1 MSQTRPQSAASQTS
15 GNGAGGQ
22 GSGAVMRSAG
32 SVVNFVDERI
42 TASNWL
48 RRNIRKVFPDHW
60 SFLFGEMALFS
71 FILLLLTG
79 TFLALW
85 FKPSMAHVVYEGAYA
100 PMRGVGMSE
109 AYASTLELSFEVR
122 GGLLMRQVHHWSAL
136 LFLAAMAAH
145 MLRHFF
151 TGAFRKPREL
161 NWLIGVTLLVLGVAQ
176 GFTGYSLPDDLLS
189 GTGLRIIEGGIL
201 AIPVIGTY
209 ISFFLFGGE
218 YPGDDI
224 ISRLYILHVFL
235 IPGIIFVL
243 VVVHLMIL
251 WYQKHTHW
259 GGSGKTDENVKG
271 APFFPVYV
279 AKAGGFNF
287 IVFGVTVLMAGL
299 IQINPVWLWGPYDPS
314 VVSAGTQPDWYVGF
328 LDGALRVMP
337 NWEISA
343 LGFTF
348 SPNVLVPAIVLPGL
362 ILTPL
367 ALYPWLERWVTGDNR
382 VHNVLDRPRNVPVR
396 TGIGVAFITFYLLL
410 WIAGGNDFFATVLH
424 IPVNW
429 VTRFVQVGVI
439 VLPPLMFWV
448 TKRICL
454 GLQRRDRDKVL
465 HGRET
470 GVVMVS
476 PEGEFSELHEP
487 LSVYDAYDL
496 TAHPRQVPID
506 PGPPTDA
513 NGVPNPDYR
522 ANRRRAGLSRFYFA
536 DVVQKPTQAE
546 LEMSHHDGHGVG
558 GPGNGAHPEV
568 EES

>member
-1 MSQTRPQSAASQTS
+1 MSQTTHTNGQAS
-15 GNGAGGQ
+15 GNGV
-22 GSGAVMRSAG
+22 VMRGAG

-60 SFLFGEMALFS
+60 SFLLGEIALFS
-71 FILLLLTG
+71 FIMLLLSG

-85 FKPSMAHVVYEGAYA
+85 FKPSMAHVIYEGAYA

-122 GGLLMRQVHHWSAL
+122 GGLLMRQTHHWAAL
-136 LFLAAMAAH
+136 LFLAAMSIH
-145 MLRHFF
+145 MLRVFF

-161 NWLIGVTLLVLGVAQ
+161 NWLLGVFLLVLGVAA

-201 AIPVIGTY
+201 AMPIVGTY
-209 ISFFLFGGE
+209 VSFFLFGGE

-224 ISRLYILHVFL
+224 ISRLYVLHIFL
-235 IPGIIFVL
+235 IPGLILAL
-243 VVVHLMIL
+243 VVAHLMIL

-259 GGSGKTDENVKG
+259 GGSGRTEKNVAG
-271 APFFPVYV
+271 HPFFPVYV

-287 IVFGVTVLMAGL
+287 IVFGVIVLMAGL
-299 IQINPVWLWGPYDPS
+299 IQINPVWFWGPYDPA

-337 NWEISA
+337 NWELTA
-343 LGFTF
+343 FGFTF

-367 ALYPWLERWVTGDNR
+367 ALYPWLEQWVTGDKR
-382 VHNVLDRPRNVPVR
+382 EHHVLDRPRNVPTR
-396 TGIGVAFITFYLLL
+396 TGIGVSFITFYILL

-429 VTRFVQVGVI
+429 VTRAVQFGIIVI
-439 VLPPLMFWV
+439 VPLMFFV

-454 GLQRRDRDKVL
+454 GMQRRDRDKVL

-476 PEGEFSELHEP
+476 PEGEFSEMHEP

-496 TAHPRQVPID
+496 TSHPRRVPFD

-513 NGVPNPDYR
+513 NGIPNPNYR
-522 ANRRRAGLSRFYFA
+522 KNRSRARLSRFYFA
-536 DVVQKPTQAE
+536 DVVQKPTESE
-546 LEMSHHDGHGVG
+546 LELAAHAHGDGH
-558 GPGNGAHPEV
+558 AEIA
-568 EES
+568 ESEQH